1 MKLGKLLKIAPC
13 EICLYVSTS
22 NDIFDDDYT
31 EVFVGNYTKVPE
43 HFLSRKDRLNVMMD
57 DFEIEIESNLQ
68 YWDLLSWNEYEEKE
82 LEDIDNGKNTCRNEY
97 Y

>member
-43 HFLSRKDRLNVMMD
+43 HFSLS
-57 DFEIEIESNLQ
+57 ESSCC
-68 YWDLLSWNEYEEKE
+68 WSFA
-82 LEDIDNGKNTCRNEY
+82 
-97 Y
+97 

>member
-13 EICLYVSTS
+13 EICLYVCTS

-43 HFLSRKDRLNVMMD
+43 HFLSRKVLVVGSSLDNRLD
-57 DFEIEIESNLQ
+57 IQIEC
-68 YWDLLSWNEYEEKE
+68 YD
-82 LEDIDNGKNTCRNEY
+82 G
-97 Y
+97 

>member
-43 HFLSRKDRLNVMMD
+43 HFLSRKVLVVGPSPNNRLD
-57 DFEIEIESNLQ
+57 IQIEC
-68 YWDLLSWNEYEEKE
+68 YD
-82 LEDIDNGKNTCRNEY
+82 G
-97 Y
+97 

>member
-1 MKLGKLLKIAPC
+1 
-13 EICLYVSTS
+13 
-22 NDIFDDDYT
+22 
-31 EVFVGNYTKVPE
+31 
-43 HFLSRKDRLNVMMD
+43 MMD

-82 LEDIDNGKNTCRNEY
+82 LEDIGNGKNTCRNEY

>member
-22 NDIFDDDYT
+22 NGIFDDYT

-43 HFLSRKDRLNVMMD
+43 HFLSRKVLFVGPSFDNRLD
-57 DFEIEIESNLQ
+57 IQIEC
-68 YWDLLSWNEYEEKE
+68 YD
-82 LEDIDNGKNTCRNEY
+82 G
-97 Y
+97 

>member
-22 NDIFDDDYT
+22 YDIFDDDYT

-43 HFLSRKDRLNVMMD
+43 HFLSLKVLVVGPSPDNRLD
-57 DFEIEIESNLQ
+57 IQIEC
-68 YWDLLSWNEYEEKE
+68 YD
-82 LEDIDNGKNTCRNEY
+82 G
-97 Y
+97 

>member
-31 EVFVGNYTKVPE
+31 DFSGGMILAKY
-43 HFLSRKDRLNVMMD
+43 DR
-57 DFEIEIESNLQ
+57 
-68 YWDLLSWNEYEEKE
+68 
-82 LEDIDNGKNTCRNEY
+82 DNA
-97 Y
+97 